1 MPDDIRQ
8 LSAQLAQDPSSLVF
22 LRLGELL
29 RRKGQVDTAQRV
41 AVAGLERHPH
51 NADAHDLY
59 ARILADKQDF
69 ERAFDEWDMA
79 LRIAPNHTGALKG
92 LAFLYFKIGDI
103 AQAVAHLEEA
113 QRILPGD
120 ASITQAL
127 ALVQG
132 AAEPAAPAVVETAS
146 PPAETTPK
154 TLRPPPPPRP
164 PAPPQEEVAQAPEI
178 PVSRRERG
186 PGGEDQ
192 PPPRVTVPVPEPVPL
207 ASPGA
212 GAPLERERVFAGLEG
227 AQEGLLLLD
236 GSGRVMGGAIRHSN
250 GADATDAV
258 AAYLAGVSQEAART
272 GKLLMLGNW
281 TGLSAEGQ
289 AGHVHLSQL
298 RKDALL
304 LVVRD
309 RSVPLGRLA
318 VLAER
323 AAQHAR
329 SWLEAQG

>member
-8 LSAQLAQDPSSLVF
+8 LSAQLAQDPGSLVF

-41 AVAGLERHPH
+41 AITGLERHPH

-59 ARILADKQDF
+59 ARILADKHDF

-103 AQAVAHLEEA
+103 AQAIAHLEEA
-113 QRILPGD
+113 KRVAPD
-120 ASITQAL
+120 DPSVEQAL

-132 AAEPAAPAVVETAS
+132 AAEPGPPPPEPEPAPKAA
-146 PPAETTPK
+146 

-164 PAPPQEEVAQAPEI
+164 PAPPKDESVEAPPQPAPAPPAPAPRESVAM
-178 PVSRRERG
+178 
-186 PGGEDQ
+186 
-192 PPPRVTVPVPEPVPL
+192 PEPAPL
-207 ASPGA
+207 AVPGA

-236 GSGRVMGGAIRHSN
+236 GSGRVMGGAVRHPN
-250 GADATDAV
+250 GSDATDAV
-258 AAYLAGVSQEAART
+258 AAYLAGVSQEATRT
-272 GKLLMLGNW
+272 GKLLTLGKW

-289 AGHVHLSQL
+289 AGHVHLAQL
-298 RKDALL
+298 RQDALL

>member
-1 MPDDIRQ
+1 MADDIKQ
-8 LSAQLAQDPSSLVF
+8 LSAQLAQDPGSLVF

-29 RRKGQVDTAQRV
+29 RRKGQLDTAHRV

-51 NADAHDLY
+51 HADAHDLF
-59 ARILADKQDF
+59 ARILADKHDY

-113 QRILPGD
+113 KRVAPD
-120 ASITQAL
+120 DPSVEQAL

-132 AAEPAAPAVVETAS
+132 AAEPAAAVT
-146 PPAETTPK
+146 K
-154 TLRPPPPPRP
+154 QGTLRPPPPPRP
-164 PAPPQEEVAQAPEI
+164 PAMPEEEAKPVAKAPVE
-178 PVSRRERG
+178 
-186 PGGEDQ
+186 
-192 PPPRVTVPVPEPVPL
+192 EPAAAP
-207 ASPGA
+207 AAAP
-212 GAPLERERVFAGLEG
+212 APLERERVFAGLEG

-236 GSGRVMGGAIRHSN
+236 GAGRVLGGAVRHHN
-250 GADATDAV
+250 GSDATDAV
-258 AAYLAGVSQEAART
+258 AAYLAGVSQEATRT
-272 GKLLMLGNW
+272 GKLLTLGKW

-298 RKDALL
+298 RQDALL

-318 VLAER
+318 VLADR
-323 AAQHAR
+323 VDAHAR
-329 SWLEAQG
+329 AWLEGQG